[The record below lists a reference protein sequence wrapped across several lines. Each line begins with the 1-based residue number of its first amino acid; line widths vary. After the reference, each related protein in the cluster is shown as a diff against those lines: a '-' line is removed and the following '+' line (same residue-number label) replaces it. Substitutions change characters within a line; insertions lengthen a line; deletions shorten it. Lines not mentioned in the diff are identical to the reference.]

1 MDTFIYLIL
10 GLLLVGWGY
19 FAFRYPEDAIYLA
32 EFWRFR
38 NFEPSEHYIRYTRVC
53 GVGSAVLGIGLV
65 IFALIN

>member
-1 MDTFIYLIL
+1 MTAV
-10 GLLLVGWGY
+10 VGGSY
-19 FAFRYPEDAIYLA
+19 QAVEDAIYLA

-53 GVGSAVLGIGLV
+53 GVVSGVLGIGML